1 MDFQLSLA
9 IENVGSTTPEDP
21 LATTPDA
28 PASAVMGLLTAQKQ
42 AAALVCDGSKL
53 IGIFTERDALRLMA
67 EGADLSAPISS
78 VMTKVV
84 ASVTPGTSVAEAI
97 KLMSVGGYRNLPVV
111 GESGEPLG
119 VVAVRGIV
127 HYLVD
132 HFPDAVYTQNPT
144 GDGQA
149 EREGA

>member
-1 MDFQLSLA
+1 M
-9 IENVGSTTPEDP
+9 
-21 LATTPDA
+21 ATTPDA
-28 PASAVMGLLTAQKQ
+28 PTSDVMGLLTAQKQ
-42 AAALVCDGSKL
+42 AAALVCDGSRL

-78 VMTKVV
+78 VMTQVV

-97 KLMSVGGYRNLPVV
+97 KLMSEGGYRNLPVV
-111 GESGEPLG
+111 DESGAPLG

-132 HFPDAVYTQNPT
+132 HFPEAVYTQNPT